1 MSLLYDASLVITP
14 TAYKESKLYAL
25 KPQSGLGDMTV
36 TRATTA
42 TRVNSAGL
50 VELVPYNLLTY
61 SEQFDNAAWTK
72 ANISISANTTTAPNG
87 TLTADSIIENSALST
102 HVILQS
108 ATLNATTY
116 TYSIYVKSIS
126 GSSRNVGILFN
137 STGKGV
143 LINPTNGSVVVYFG
157 TTSADVTITSDTNG
171 WFRVSVT
178 ATTAAIT
185 ESIRI
190 YLGSGTTWT
199 APYQGDGT
207 SGAYIWG
214 AQLVQGSAPKD
225 YFPTT
230 DRLNVPRIDYS
241 NGGCPSI
248 LVEPQRTNLLL
259 RSEEFDDAVWSKTNI
274 TVTANT
280 TTAPNGTLTADKL
293 TPSSS
298 DSYVRYLSFN
308 GTAGSVYTF
317 SFYAKADAIT
327 NIRIR
332 QFNATELNGTIEF
345 ITINNQWQRF
355 TVTSTCAVNQ
365 QVQLWVGGGSTWS
378 TGEDI
383 YIWGAQLEQGA
394 YPTSYIPTTSASVTR
409 NADVISRGN
418 IFTNGLITASGG
430 TWFVDLKGNVP
441 LTRDTTNKLG
451 IGDNTSLGINS
462 LYLLGGSVSGSAS
475 RILIQKRIGGTS
487 ATLHVTTTDTC
498 KIAIKWN
505 GATADVFENGVKV
518 LSATAFTPTAMEYLM
533 SSAFGVSAYINSM
546 ALFPTPLSD
555 DQLEFL
561 TGEGFDTYAEMA
573 NYYNYIIQ

>member
-1 MSLLYDASLVITP
+1 
-14 TAYKESKLYAL
+14 
-25 KPQSGLGDMTV
+25 MTV

-42 TRVNSAGL
+42 TRVNSDGL
-50 VELVPYNLLTY
+50 IEAVPYNLLQY
-61 SEQFDNAAWTK
+61 SEQFDNASWTK
-72 ANISISANTTTAPNG
+72 T
-87 TLTADSIIENSALST
+87 
-102 HVILQS
+102 
-108 ATLNATTY
+108 
-116 TYSIYVKSIS
+116 
-126 GSSRNVGILFN
+126 
-137 STGKGV
+137 
-143 LINPTNGSVVVYFG
+143 SV
-157 TTSADVTITSDTNG
+157 S
-171 WFRVSVT
+171 
-178 ATTAAIT
+178 
-185 ESIRI
+185 
-190 YLGSGTTWT
+190 
-199 APYQGDGT
+199 
-207 SGAYIWG
+207 
-214 AQLVQGSAPKD
+214 
-225 YFPTT
+225 
-230 DRLNVPRIDYS
+230 
-241 NGGCPSI
+241 
-248 LVEPQRTNLLL
+248 
-259 RSEEFDDAVWSKTNI
+259 
-274 TVTANT
+274 VTANT

-332 QFNATELNGTIEF
+332 QFNATELNGTINF
-345 ITINNQWQRF
+345 ITIDNEWQRF

-365 QVQLWVGGGSTWS
+365 QVQLWVGGSSTWS

-383 YIWGAQLEQGA
+383 FIWGAQLVQGSAPKDYFPTTDRLNVPRIDYSNGGCPSILVEPQRTNLLLRSEEFDNASWTKVNTTITPNNTLSPNGLMTAYKIEATATSSTEIRQDVVVNSTFATLSFYIKKGTSATNLNRIQLRNQSTGTNLLTASINLDTKEITYILGSAGVTVEDSVNGWLRIIGTVSGITSGQSIRGSLLANGNSVTIGEFSYIWGAQLEAGA
-394 YPTSYIPTTSASVTR
+394 YATSYIPTTSASVTR
-409 NADVISRGN
+409 NADVISRGD

-487 ATLHVTTTDTC
+487 ATLHITTTDTC

-555 DQLEFL
+555 TECISL
-561 TGEGFDTYAEMA
+561 TTL
-573 NYYNYIIQ
+573 